1 MKRLRYKT
9 KKEPEVSLED
19 LPTGFTHTHA
29 YEYKL
34 KNGKVKPQKKKLTQQ
49 NIKKLKNERKES

>member
-19 LPTGFTHTHA
+19 LPSGFTHTHS
-29 YEYKL
+29 YEYKVE
-34 KNGKVKPQKKKLTQQ
+34 KGKVKPHKKKLTQQ
-49 NIKKLKNERKES
+49 EIKKLKDER